1 MKRFVVR
8 RPQTVGD
15 RTQII
20 TDYFSPNK
28 DSPLS
33 YFSPSTV
40 FDSAAAA
47 VGHLEFQR
55 FEFDQQSNTHTAAAA
70 AAAASRLLL
79 LLRKCIV
86 V

>member
-8 RPQTVGD
+8 RPQTVSD

-55 FEFDQQSNTHTAAAA
+55 FEFDQQSITHTAAAA